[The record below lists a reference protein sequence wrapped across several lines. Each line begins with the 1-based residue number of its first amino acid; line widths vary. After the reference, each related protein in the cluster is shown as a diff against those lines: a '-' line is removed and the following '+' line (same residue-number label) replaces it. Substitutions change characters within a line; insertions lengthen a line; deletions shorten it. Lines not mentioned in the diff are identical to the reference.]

1 MSRPGNH
8 VSSASVHADERG
20 DVLWLGPESPLSHA
34 LAQSHHIYHV
44 THPAAALRAVERGLA
59 RCVVLAL
66 PSPPGDLAPLAQAVR
81 RASPTCGV
89 LALVETLPD
98 PAQPSICAD
107 FDACVRRAAP
117 VAELQRALSVVG
129 QAVARRE
136 RAAGRERDEEPPL
149 HELKDRM
156 RHLEGLLQ
164 AALNLPDVF
173 EETTILGDLPHV
185 ARVAVD
191 ADRLAVLLADGEYT
205 TLSDALGLGV
215 PEAYLRVCQ
224 EQFARFS
231 RDERMM
237 YLGDEVL
244 LRERLPEMLRSAM
257 RVREAE
263 AAGAWS
269 YMRLPLMIDQQ
280 LIGFVALFSDTPG
293 RFNGAHLQ
301 LGRLFAAQ
309 VSTAVRN
316 MRLAFRLKRAE
327 QRQQAVAQVA
337 RLIAED
343 LTLDAV
349 LTRIVEEAVGLV
361 QGRVGAVLL
370 VQDDGALVVSA
381 VSGADKSLLGFRV
394 ASGRGQAGMVAL
406 SGQPGAITDFTGW
419 EAANPVFEG
428 QPVAGEM
435 LLAVPLFYRSRVLG
449 VLQVLAPRATPGDVQ
464 PPQDTLMMLAPQAA
478 TAIAKAQL
486 HEIVRQDQQQLRAIL
501 EHTAAAIAV
510 FDATGRL
517 LIANPEAR
525 RVFERVGVAIEP
537 GSDVSFLDLVKSRF
551 GDALPSV
558 KPGTLLEVN
567 LGAAGEYLLHIAA
580 IQRPSGA
587 VDRYVCVGQDV
598 SQLRR
603 IERLKTDMIHVLSH
617 DLRNPL
623 GLARGSLELL
633 DEPDL
638 PAEQRAQLWSM
649 VVNSLERMDQLIQDV
664 VDLEQAESLGAQS
677 ATPFDLPAL
686 VEKVIKRNQ
695 GKASSQQLTLAYT
708 EQSRPAKQ
716 LRGHAVMVGQA
727 IDNLVSNAIKYTPA
741 GGRVD
746 VTLAVEGEHAI
757 VRVADTGYGI
767 PQESMAHLFRQ
778 FYRVHDPR
786 TRHVQ
791 GTGLGLSLVQA
802 IAQAH
807 GGRVTVESE
816 LNVGSVFTLYLP
828 LAEPPGK
835 NGGVKPITRLDM
847 TPLLS
852 SGDSAPAAPAAPG
865 GEPGR

>member
-1 MSRPGNH
+1 MGYPDHHSRAA
-8 VSSASVHADERG
+8 SAHADERG
-20 DVLWLGPESPLSHA
+20 DVIWLGPESPLLHA
-34 LAQSHHIYHV
+34 LAQLHNVYHV
-44 THPAAALRAVERGLA
+44 TLLAAALRAVERGLA

-66 PSPPGDLAPLAQAVR
+66 PSPPADLAPLAQAVR
-81 RASPTCGV
+81 EANAACGV
-89 LALVETLPD
+89 LALVEAAPD
-98 PAQPSICAD
+98 PAQPSTCAD

-117 VAELQRALSVVG
+117 IAELQRTLAVVE
-129 QAVARRE
+129 QATAQRE
-136 RAAGRERDEEPPL
+136 RAARRGRDEAPPL
-149 HELKDRM
+149 DELKDRL
-156 RHLEGLLQ
+156 RHLEGLIQ
-164 AALNLPDVF
+164 AALNLPDAF

-185 ARVAVD
+185 ARIAVD
-191 ADRLAVLLADGEYT
+191 ADRLAVLLADSEYT
-205 TLSDALGLGV
+205 TLSDGLGLGV
-215 PEAYLRVCQ
+215 PEAYLNVCQ

-231 RDERMM
+231 HDERLM

-244 LRERLPEMLRSAM
+244 LRERLPDMLRSAM

-269 YMRLPLMIDQQ
+269 YLRLPLMIDQQ

-337 RLIAED
+337 RLIADD

-361 QGRVGAVLL
+361 QGRLGAVLL
-370 VQDDGALVVSA
+370 VQGDGSLAVSA
-381 VSGADKSLLGFRV
+381 VSGGDKSSLGSRV
-394 ASGRGQAGMVAL
+394 ASGRGQAGLVAL
-406 SGQPGAITDFTGW
+406 SGQPSVITDFTGW
-419 EAANPVFEG
+419 EPSHHAFGGKPAD
-428 QPVAGEM
+428 GEM
-435 LLAVPLFYRSRVLG
+435 LLTVPLYYRSRVLG
-449 VLQVLAPRATPGDVQ
+449 VLQVLAPRATPGDAQ

-525 RVFERVGVAIEP
+525 RAFERVGFQIEP
-537 GSDVSFLDLVKSRF
+537 GSEVSFLDLAKARF
-551 GDALPSV
+551 GDALPVV
-558 KPGTLLEVN
+558 KPGTMLEVS

-638 PAEQRAQLWSM
+638 PAEQRAQLRSM

-677 ATPFDLPAL
+677 ATPFDLAAL

-695 GKASSQQLTLAYT
+695 GKATSQQLTLVYT
-708 EQSRPAKQ
+708 EQSRPAKP

-741 GGRVD
+741 GGRIEI
-746 VTLAVEGEHAI
+746 TLAVDNEHAL

-767 PQESMAHLFRQ
+767 PPEAVPHLFRQ

-802 IAQAH
+802 IAQGH
-807 GGRVTVESE
+807 SGRVTVETE
-816 LNVGSVFTLYLP
+816 LDTGSVFTLYLP
-828 LAEPPGK
+828 LAEPPK
-835 NGGVKPITRLDM
+835 DSGVTPITRLDM

-865 GEPGR
+865 SSPGG